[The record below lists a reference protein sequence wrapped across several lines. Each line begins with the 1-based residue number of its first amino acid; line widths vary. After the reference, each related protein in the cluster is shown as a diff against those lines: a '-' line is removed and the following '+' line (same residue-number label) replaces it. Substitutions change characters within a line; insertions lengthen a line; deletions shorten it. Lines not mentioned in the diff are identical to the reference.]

1 MNDAIN
7 KHKFE
12 FILGEKLNCRQNG
25 FVTDIKRKICLVEEQ
40 LKDCVLYNDDITIC
54 RKGSLKR
61 ILSIDIP
68 SRGVT
73 GAIERCSV

>member
-7 KHKFE
+7 KHK

-40 LKDCVLYNDDITIC
+40 LKDRVLYNDDITIC